1 MALTDL
7 WRRRKVRD
15 TAPWVVGWLTY
26 ATCAGLAGGLPACRD
41 DEGVPAGILLVEP
54 VPGGPEPVVSP
65 GRPVD
70 GATFVSSLSDREFA
84 AKVESVRREIEKG
97 NVYQVNL
104 CRRFS
109 VEPWRGGLEDLFKCA
124 RGGVEPDYLYSM
136 SWGGEQ
142 PGELVCGSME
152 LLLRRRSDHVETRPI
167 KGTRRRGTSAAE
179 DLELIRDLSAD
190 PKERAELAMIVDLER
205 NDLGKLAIP
214 GSVIVDDPG
223 GVHTWEGIHHRVAR
237 VVARL
242 ESCASSLDVFRAMVP
257 GGSITGCPKKAAMAA
272 IVDLEPVARG
282 PFTGALGVVAG
293 DGDLELALPIRTGW
307 TAGGR
312 LEMASGCGIVWESQ
326 PDREV
331 AESRLK
337 LARWMDLLGREDG

>member
-1 MALTDL
+1 MRASCASLDGAGWGQWRGRWESRVQLEGRAGVWRLFDNGREVGSWSCLGVALTDL

-214 GSVIVDDPG
+214 GSVIVDDP
-223 GVHTWEGIHHRVAR
+223 V
-237 VVARL
+237 
-242 ESCASSLDVFRAMVP
+242 
-257 GGSITGCPKKAAMAA
+257 GSI
-272 IVDLEPVARG
+272 
-282 PFTGALGVVAG
+282 
-293 DGDLELALPIRTGW
+293 
-307 TAGGR
+307 
-312 LEMASGCGIVWESQ
+312 
-326 PDREV
+326 
-331 AESRLK
+331 
-337 LARWMDLLGREDG
+337 LGRASTTV